1 MARRSGQRQTA
12 GPVGRRIP
20 RRSKGHAVANS
31 GAIAEGRSR
40 CAAQRQRIAYETAR
54 ILVDLGGS
62 EFDRARRKAA
72 ARLGVEDKRCWPDNE
87 EIQSALLEQQR
98 LFHADDRGQTLAA
111 LRQQALAAMRLFAAF
126 EPRLVGQTLEGT
138 ATREQGVELWLFADS
153 VEEVVMEL
161 LERGIPWQQHDDQFR
176 YAGGGAQMHPVLT
189 FIAGDLP
196 VSLVILPR
204 QARHNPP
211 LSPVSERPERGIG
224 EDQLRRLIAA
234 ALR

>member
-1 MARRSGQRQTA
+1 MPRRRGQRHTA
-12 GPVGRRIP
+12 GAVGRRVRGQAASGSSAITAG
-20 RRSKGHAVANS
+20 RSK
-31 GAIAEGRSR
+31 
-40 CAAQRQRIAYETAR
+40 CAAQRQRIAYESAR
-54 ILVDLGGS
+54 ILVDLGGD

-72 ARLGVEDKRCWPDNE
+72 ARLGVADKRCWPDNE
-87 EIQSALLEQQR
+87 EIQAALLEQQR
-98 LFHADDRGQTLAA
+98 LFHAEDRDQTLAA
-111 LRQQALAAMRLFAAF
+111 LRHQALAAMRLFAAF

>member
-1 MARRSGQRQTA
+1 
-12 GPVGRRIP
+12 
-20 RRSKGHAVANS
+20 
-31 GAIAEGRSR
+31 
-40 CAAQRQRIAYETAR
+40 
-54 ILVDLGGS
+54 
-62 EFDRARRKAA
+62 
-72 ARLGVEDKRCWPDNE
+72 
-87 EIQSALLEQQR
+87 LLEQQR
-98 LFHADDRGQTLAA
+98 LFHADDRDQTLAA